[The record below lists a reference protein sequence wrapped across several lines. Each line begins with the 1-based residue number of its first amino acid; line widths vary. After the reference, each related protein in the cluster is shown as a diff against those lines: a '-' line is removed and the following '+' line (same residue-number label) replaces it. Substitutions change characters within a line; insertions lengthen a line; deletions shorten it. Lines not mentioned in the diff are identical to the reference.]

1 MLLYKVF
8 IIVAVPLPEI
18 DLGWTLANN
27 THTKC
32 TIKNKGKKICQGG
45 DTCGITPTDFFA
57 FIFNCTFCMCIISEG
72 PAQVYLT

>member
-32 TIKNKGKKICQGG
+32 TIKNKGKNIGRG
-45 DTCGITPTDFFA
+45 DAACIPTLADFFA